1 MRYEIE
7 GDLKDLNSKNKILG
21 RGNSIDQKVG
31 CP

>member
-7 GDLKDLNSKNKILG
+7 GDLNSKNKILG